1 MEATLLQYGLAG
13 VCIMALGL
21 AVKRLFELLT
31 ASNEARLTDA
41 VKFANA
47 LNDAVNGQRDAIRLL
62 TEAVKNGAANGK

>member
-13 VCIMALGL
+13 VCIIALGL

-31 ASNEARLTDA
+31 ASNEARLADA

-62 TEAVKNGAANGK
+62 TEAVKNGGTNGK